1 MDIVNIAK
9 ELGGEDFSDMI
20 QDDIREHIE
29 GCGEP
34 FTSEEFEEVM
44 QSPTGSDDDVMEDTE
59 AQTPSDWTL
68 QKDMIVEYD
77 PSMERGIMVTR
88 GMTTSLK
95 PLQHLFNEAKK
106 RERQLPITMFLNKA
120 PAAAEPIIL
129 RREVS
134 LPTSS
139 RNPRTGRSPGDL
151 RPPTETVTKVPPSA
165 GIKRPDCRI
174 RYTSVSLSGHFCQDL
189 WHLCQLENFHYFKVA
204 CKHFPRKSK
213 IYVHSS
219 EHPEN
224 RTKYVPKSLQTA

>member
-106 RERQLPITMFLNKA
+106 RERQLPITISGSCGAYHFKARSFATNK
-120 PAAAEPIIL
+120 
-129 RREVS
+129 
-134 LPTSS
+134 
-139 RNPRTGRSPGDL
+139 
-151 RPPTETVTKVPPSA
+151 
-165 GIKRPDCRI
+165 
-174 RYTSVSLSGHFCQDL
+174 
-189 WHLCQLENFHYFKVA
+189 FK
-204 CKHFPRKSK
+204 KP
-213 IYVHSS
+213 
-219 EHPEN
+219 
-224 RTKYVPKSLQTA
+224 